1 QQNLDLSGNGPGTI
15 NITLEPGSM
24 SESVEIKAHA
34 PMIQTD
40 NNEMAVGLNTRT
52 VQELPVIDRNHQ
64 ELVNLQPGVTP
75 PVIAFPLTQDPSR
88 QRKWEV
94 NGQPYYANIQNI
106 DGVVNYEPMRG
117 TAVRVAP
124 EEAVQQ
130 FNVSSANY
138 PANQGF
144 AAGSVSDIVT
154 RPGANGWH
162 GSLFEFHKDNN
173 LVARG
178 PFDVSGYAPRLTYN
192 QFGATIGGPIV
203 RDRFFFFGSY
213 EANYNRGDET
223 TVATVPTAAMLGGN
237 FS

>member
-1 QQNLDLSGNGPGTI
+1 MQNRFTQLLVLLLFACASITYAQPAGGTLSGTITSPSGAAVANAAVTVTNTSTNASQRVLTGPDGRFTMSGLTPGTYRLEVESAGYKRTSQQNLDLSGNGPGTI

-124 EEAVQQ
+124 EE
-130 FNVSSANY
+130 
-138 PANQGF
+138 
-144 AAGSVSDIVT
+144 
-154 RPGANGWH
+154 
-162 GSLFEFHKDNN
+162 
-173 LVARG
+173 
-178 PFDVSGYAPRLTYN
+178 
-192 QFGATIGGPIV
+192 
-203 RDRFFFFGSY
+203 
-213 EANYNRGDET
+213 
-223 TVATVPTAAMLGGN
+223 
-237 FS
+237 